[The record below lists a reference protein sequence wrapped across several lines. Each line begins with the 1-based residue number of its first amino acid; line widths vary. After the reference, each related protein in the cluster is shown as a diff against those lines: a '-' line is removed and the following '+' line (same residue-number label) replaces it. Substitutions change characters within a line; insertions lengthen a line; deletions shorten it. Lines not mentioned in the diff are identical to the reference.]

1 MKITRTITI
10 DGKTNAEYEQ
20 IKAHLESLHDNHPE
34 WNLIPEPLVNR
45 MTAVKTE
52 EVQSLG

>member
-1 MKITRTITI
+1 MKITVTVVI

-20 IKAHLESLHDNHPE
+20 IKARLEAEKAESPGWTLH
-34 WNLIPEPLVNR
+34 PEPLANR

-52 EVQSLG
+52 EVQSL